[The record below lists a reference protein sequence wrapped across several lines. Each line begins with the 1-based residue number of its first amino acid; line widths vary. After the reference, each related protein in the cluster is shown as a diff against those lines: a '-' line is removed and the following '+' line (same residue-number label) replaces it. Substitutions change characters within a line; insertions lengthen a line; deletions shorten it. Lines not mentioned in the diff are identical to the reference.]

1 MATDTLTL
9 NELLEKTAT
18 KLRFAQEDGAMLDAE
33 KTYTAFME
41 DLQRLAFSS
50 APADTVYTTEE
61 VARRLKVT
69 AQTVTEYCRAG
80 RFQAPP
86 QATFAS
92 AYRTSGDSGPWRVP
106 ASAVMYFI
114 KQQSEPNPVTG
125 NEPDA
130 FADLAPFLRAG

>member
-1 MATDTLTL
+1 MATETITLT
-9 NELLEKTAT
+9 ELLEKTET
-18 KLRFAQEDGAMLDAE
+18 KLRFAQEDGAMLDAAR
-33 KTYTAFME
+33 TYAAFLE
-41 DLQRLAFSS
+41 DLQRLDVCS

-69 AQTVTEYCRAG
+69 PQTVSEYCRAG

-106 ASAVMYFI
+106 ASAVIHFI
-114 KQQSEPNPVTG
+114 KQQSEPTTNAGT
-125 NEPDA
+125 EPDD
-130 FADLAPFLRAG
+130 FEDFAPFLKAG